1 MYGERLLNTE
11 ETLDSMLSALRGLQD
26 DRPLFDGRM
35 IDGELAVALITPVM
49 SRAHS
54 LKKVHIRLMM

>member
-26 DRPLFDGRM
+26 DRPLLDGRM
-35 IDGELAVALITPVM
+35 IDGELAGALITPVM

-54 LKKVHIRLMM
+54 LK

>member
-11 ETLDSMLSALRGLQD
+11 DTFDSMLSALRGLQD

-54 LKKVHIRLMM
+54 LK